1 MAWGDAI
8 RAAAAQPVSDTAGLT
23 LSTDTK
29 KQEAMRNA
37 GTLARGLYESAEA
50 YQKRMQ
56 QWRAEHAKKIAA
68 ENTTTAE
75 RKYQEI
81 AYQFSK
87 NPTDPAML
95 QRQLGDMQSLFRFTT
110 FNNLDNSFDN
120 KLTLAKSQALLTEQ
134 KIYKLKN
141 GQNDNRGTTNPML
154 YDGSFQDAGERDFL
168 S

>member
-1 MAWGDAI
+1 MAWGDMI
-8 RAAAAQPVSDTAGLT
+8 RATAAQPVSNTAGLT
-23 LSTDTK
+23 LSTDNK

-37 GTLARGLYESAEA
+37 GTLARGIYESVED

-56 QWRAEHAKKIAA
+56 QWRAEQAKKIAA

-87 NPTDPAML
+87 NSTDPAML
-95 QRQLGDMQSLFRFTT
+95 QRQLSDMQSLFRFTT
-110 FNNLDNSFDN
+110 FNNLDRSFDT
-120 KLTLAKSQALLTEQ
+120 KLTLARSQALLTEN
-134 KIYKLKN
+134 KLYKLKSGKEDN
-141 GQNDNRGTTNPML
+141 GASTNPML
-154 YDGSFQDAGERDFL
+154 YDGSFQNVGERDFL